1 MPNIQPGTYKI
12 GAPGTEGRP
21 KYARFYYDFAVDGGL
36 VSSITMRGDAMPAS
50 AIVTDSLIHVDTAVT
65 AGASGTI
72 GLTLESAADMQTA
85 VVVTGAPWST
95 TGAKRGT
102 MTATTAPVKTT
113 AVRSLVA
120 VVGTAAVT
128 AGKFSV
134 VLTYVEL
141 A

>member
-1 MPNIQPGTYKI
+1 
-12 GAPGTEGRP
+12 
-21 KYARFYYDFAVDGGL
+21 
-36 VSSITMRGDAMPAS
+36 MRGDAIPS
-50 AIVTDSLIHVDTAVT
+50 GAIVTDALINVDTAVT

-72 GLTLESAADMQTA
+72 GLTLEGAADVQTA

-95 TGAKRGT
+95 TGAKRAT
-102 MTATTAPVKTT
+102 YTATTAPVKTT
-113 AVRSLVA
+113 AARSLVA

-134 VLTYVEL
+134 VLTYIEL